1 VNAMVPLENQ
11 PPQML
16 VQLGTLQAST
26 PAALVSGATQIADT
40 LATII
45 RKNKLA
51 STIQGKEYVRVEGWT
66 TLAALLGVDSA
77 RG

>member
-1 VNAMVPLENQ
+1 MPWFHWRISPRRCSCSSARCRRAHRRAGL
-11 PPQML
+11 
-16 VQLGTLQAST
+16 
-26 PAALVSGATQIADT
+26 GATQIADT

-66 TLAALLGVDSA
+66 TLAASGSDSA